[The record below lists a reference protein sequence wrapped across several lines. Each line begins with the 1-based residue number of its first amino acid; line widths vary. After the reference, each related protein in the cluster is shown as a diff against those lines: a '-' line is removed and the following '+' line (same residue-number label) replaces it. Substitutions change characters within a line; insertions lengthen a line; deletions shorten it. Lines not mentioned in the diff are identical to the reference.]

1 MKLPDKQQI
10 RTWLLKM
17 INNFLG
23 QLSLT
28 GIVVFVG
35 YWLVIFSGSMY
46 EPLETVSTLEEQGYV
61 NVSIVG
67 YSYPECDHTHLYR
80 TRFIAYTAD
89 GKKRTGVMCDSP
101 FMGAKIRWDDEK
113 TFRNRILNVFR

>member
-1 MKLPDKQQI
+1 MKFPDRQQI
-10 RTWLLKM
+10 RSWLLKT

-35 YWLVIFSGSMY
+35 YWLIVFSGSMY
-46 EPLETVSTLEEQGYV
+46 EPLETASTLEEQGYT
-61 NVSIVG
+61 NITIVG
-67 YSYPECDHTHLYR
+67 YSYPECDHSQIYR
-80 TRFIAYTAD
+80 TRFEAYTQT
-89 GKKRTGVMCDSP
+89 GKKRTGVMCNSP
-101 FMGAKIRWDDEK
+101 FMGSEIRWDDDK